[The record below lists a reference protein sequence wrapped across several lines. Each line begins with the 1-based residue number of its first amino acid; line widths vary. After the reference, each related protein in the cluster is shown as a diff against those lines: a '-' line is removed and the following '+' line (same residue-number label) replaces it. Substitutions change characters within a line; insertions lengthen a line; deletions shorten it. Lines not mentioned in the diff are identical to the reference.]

1 MEYDTS
7 MTLNE
12 NILVLEQNP
21 NAKYLDPNYTN
32 RGNTKAGSDY
42 FAGMQMQQKQKISA
56 IQFCLNPKTASKCKK
71 LAETSNM
78 SVFEMVV
85 DNVTKDAL
93 LTAEIGKNLV
103 VNLGKG
109 DVRGAF
115 RDLRDFFIETYSGA
129 FVDIFV
135 SVAGVEVGGPLVM
148 EALEIA
154 FMAND
159 LFYFLE
165 NKSGNRDKSNYT
177 SWEGIKWQFANNID
191 FQKLIVDLMVVATR
205 GVMRSAGKAMEW
217 LKKSGKTIATTILG
231 YVSKIR
237 GYLPKLGVI
246 GKFLSDKLDKI
257 SSFLNN
263 LSKAFTE
270 KATQVTDKVKSK
282 VGSKTAK
289 EVEKKSATKFH
300 RRITL
305 GRAIKLF
312 KNKKLASTFVRSLGK
327 VPTKIPQATIAASF
341 AALAQAGMMI
351 GIEKLISSPE
361 TKTFVSTIE
370 NISPKLVDAEFDRQI
385 RLYNPTLTKNVKK
398 IEFAEN
404 SAVEIY
410 LLDGKQ
416 YKFKNEFNPTL
427 DVKDQFELI
436 PYKKSMYDVINK
448 TK

>member
-7 MTLNE
+7 MTMNE

-177 SWEGIKWQFANNID
+177 SWEGIKWQFINNID

-205 GVMRSAGKAMEW
+205 GVMRSAGKALDW
-217 LKKSGKTIATTILG
+217 LKKGGKTIITTILG
-231 YVSKIR
+231 YVSKIK

-246 GKFLSDKLDKI
+246 GKFLSDKLDKL

-270 KATQVTDKVKSK
+270 KATQSTNKVKSK
-282 VGSKTAK
+282 VGTQTAKKTTEKTAK
-289 EVEKKSATKFH
+289 TQVSHLSTK
-300 RRITL
+300 RL
-305 GRAIKLF
+305 IKLI
-312 KNKKLASTFVRSLGK
+312 KSKKLAAYFKKYIRRIPK
-327 VPTKIPQATIAASF
+327 KIPEATIAGAF
-341 AALAQAGMMI
+341 GILVQAGFMVSLEKFMSDPKSANT
-351 GIEKLISSPE
+351 IEGLVENDGTNKVLTE
-361 TKTFVSTIE
+361 TKKKIIQSCIRDTPSIKNAKKVTFVGTEEGNEIFM
-370 NISPKLVDAEFDRQI
+370 VDGI
-385 RLYNPTLTKNVKK
+385 KYT
-398 IEFAEN
+398 
-404 SAVEIY
+404 
-410 LLDGKQ
+410 
-416 YKFKNEFNPTL
+416 YKDPFKEEDPGRY
-427 DVKDQFELI
+427 ELI
-436 PYKKSMYDVINK
+436 PYVKK
-448 TK
+448 